1 MFILPQA
8 CVKHINSLCGVFLWK
23 GDIEE
28 HYAARASW
36 EVVTKPKQERGL
48 GIKNL
53 SIWNKA
59 CCLRLI
65 WLLFFQADS
74 VWVAWFKEE
83 VLDGCLNNLWTTVP
97 HRRYSWQ
104 VNKLLK
110 LSSSIFNW
118 VKLCVQN
125 GLSCRFWSDNWSPYG
140 FMRSYLSISSNST
153 MGIAAQ
159 ATLASLH
166 HNNNWW
172 IPPARS
178 EALVN
183 VHALLTTIE
192 LNNNENFY
200 EWKIDGKVCS
210 KYNTCI
216 VYGKLCDA
224 GTHVPWYHSV

>member
-1 MFILPQA
+1 
-8 CVKHINSLCGVFLWK
+8 
-23 GDIEE
+23 
-28 HYAARASW
+28 
-36 EVVTKPKQERGL
+36 
-48 GIKNL
+48 
-53 SIWNKA
+53 
-59 CCLRLI
+59 
-65 WLLFFQADS
+65 
-74 VWVAWFKEE
+74 
-83 VLDGCLNNLWTTVP
+83 
-97 HRRYSWQ
+97 
-104 VNKLLK
+104 
-110 LSSSIFNW
+110 
-118 VKLCVQN
+118 
-125 GLSCRFWSDNWSPYG
+125 
-140 FMRSYLSISSNST
+140 